1 MRLHRFIIPSLVLK
15 AEEIGIPD
23 HDLVKQLRTV
33 LRIKVGD
40 SILVSDGDGLEVEG
54 VVKEY
59 RGDSVIVSFGEPY
72 EVKTE
77 SGREVM
83 LCMAVTKRD
92 TFEWACQ
99 KATECGVT
107 RIVPVITERTVKQ
120 NISLSRLR
128 AIVKEASEQSGRGV
142 IPEIDDITPFEDL
155 VVSVKGEKFIAAVG
169 HDETTL
175 ADVARGEEPT
185 TVFIGPE
192 GGFSEKEVALAEH
205 NGWRAVTLG
214 LRVLRAETAAVV
226 ATYLLAA

>member
-1 MRLHRFIIPSLVLK
+1 MRLHRFIFPNLVLK
-15 AEEIGIPD
+15 SEEIGIPD

-40 SILVSDGDGLEVEG
+40 SILVSDGEGLEAEG

-77 SGREVM
+77 PGREVT

-155 VVSVKGEKFIAAVG
+155 VVSVQGEKFIAAVG
-169 HDETTL
+169 HDETPL
-175 ADVARGEEPT
+175 DDVSRGEESV

-214 LRVLRAETAAVV
+214 SRVLRAETAAVI
-226 ATYLLAA
+226 ATYLLAV

>member
-33 LRIKVGD
+33 LRIKAGD
-40 SILVSDGDGLEVEG
+40 SILVSDGDGLEAEG

-77 SGREVM
+77 SGREVT

-99 KATECGVT
+99 KATESGVT

-142 IPEIDDITPFEDL
+142 IPEIDDITPFDDL

-169 HDETTL
+169 HDETPL
-175 ADVARGEEPT
+175 ADVARGEEPV

-192 GGFSEKEVALAEH
+192 GGFSEKEVTLAEH
-205 NGWRAVTLG
+205 NGWRTVTLG
-214 LRVLRAETAAVV
+214 SRVLRAETAAVIV
-226 ATYLLAA
+226 TYLLAT